1 MMVYYLLVINVI
13 TFFTYT
19 LDKWLA
25 IKGKRRISE
34 FNLLLLSIIGGS
46 FLGII
51 AMYLVHHKTKKIKF
65 VIINVISIIFWFY
78 VIFLVLCNIL
88 FLKKPISMVY

>member
-1 MMVYYLLVINVI
+1 MMIYYLISINII
-13 TFFTYT
+13 TFLAYS

-34 FNLLLLSIIGGS
+34 YHLLTLSLFGGA
-46 FLGII
+46 FLGIM

-65 VIINVISIIFWFY
+65 VMINVISIIVWLYIIFY
-78 VIFLVLCNIL
+78 
-88 FLKKPISMVY
+88 S